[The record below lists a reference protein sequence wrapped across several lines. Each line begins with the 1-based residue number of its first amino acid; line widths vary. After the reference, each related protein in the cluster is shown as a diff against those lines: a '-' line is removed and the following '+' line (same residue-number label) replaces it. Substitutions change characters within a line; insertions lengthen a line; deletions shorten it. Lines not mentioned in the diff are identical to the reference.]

1 VSVLWVHVEDLSGPG
16 PIALAPDEARHVGAR
31 RLRKGGEL
39 VVFDGAGRHA
49 RARVEALGRRSTV
62 VIAEAVES
70 APQPVADGV
79 LATAIPKGDRLS
91 TLLQML
97 TQLGVVVWQPLV
109 LDESVVRKLDPASSR
124 LDRIL
129 LESCKVAR
137 RPWRLEVRAPCRL
150 DDVLAERPE
159 GASVCFGDREGG
171 PAPSTAAPAV
181 MVIGPEAGLSESERR
196 ALRAS
201 DAQPVSLGPYNMR
214 IETAAAAAA
223 LLVPS
228 LRAGG
233 SRGAGDAA
241 G

>member
-1 VSVLWVHVEDLSGPG
+1 
-16 PIALAPDEARHVGAR
+16 
-31 RLRKGGEL
+31 
-39 VVFDGAGRHA
+39 
-49 RARVEALGRRSTV
+49 
-62 VIAEAVES
+62 
-70 APQPVADGV
+70 
-79 LATAIPKGDRLS
+79 
-91 TLLQML
+91 ML